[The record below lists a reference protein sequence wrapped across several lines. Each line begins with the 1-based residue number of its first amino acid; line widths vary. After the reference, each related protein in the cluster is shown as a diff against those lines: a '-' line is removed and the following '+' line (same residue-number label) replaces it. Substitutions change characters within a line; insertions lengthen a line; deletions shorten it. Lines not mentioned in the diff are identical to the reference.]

1 MTHGSVR
8 LPHKLVMPCLLLS
21 GLRLN
26 VGAGCTTSLYIYIY
40 IFIFVLFCAIH
51 RKITFMVSVSSDKV
65 QKSSVQVVS
74 LMLADSMEVKSPM
87 VQ

>member
-1 MTHGSVR
+1 MWVQGVQQ
-8 LPHKLVMPCLLLS
+8 V
-21 GLRLN
+21 
-26 VGAGCTTSLYIYIY
+26 YIYIYIYIYILY

-51 RKITFMVSVSSDKV
+51 RKITFMVSVTSDKV